1 MATDERNLEESN
13 KSEWQNETN
22 KAGLT
27 LDNLVETAEDS
38 PYAYILIAVEKE
50 SEGTSVGVQVNGV
63 GTLLAQGLATFLAKD
78 DYTPVIHAANHL
90 AAQCFGDEPEEDPTD
105 ELIARL
111 RSMLGDK

>member
-1 MATDERNLEESN
+1 MATNERNL
-13 KSEWQNETN
+13 SEWRNET
-22 KAGLT
+22 KEVGLM
-27 LDNLVETAEDS
+27 LDNLIDTAEDK

-50 SEGTSVGVQVNGV
+50 NEGTSVGVQVNGV
-63 GTLLAQGLATFLAKD
+63 GTLLAQGLASFLAKD
-78 DYTPVIHAANHL
+78 DYTPIIHAANHL